1 MTQLQ
6 FDTELDDSLLA
17 QLADCYDPDVHD
29 DLTDVL
35 RAALEVY
42 SELENPEEMRPASE
56 GVTPGVD
63 PARP

>member
-1 MTQLQ
+1 MTKITI
-6 FDTELDDSLLA
+6 DADEGTISRLA
-17 QLADCYDPDVHD
+17 NCYDPDVHD
-29 DLTDVL
+29 DLADAI